1 MKRPFAA
8 LLAGIL
14 SIAMLCSISALS
26 VEPAPL
32 SDSALSVESASLS
45 ASSPQEYITFEQ
57 YLEKYGEETVI
68 EGFKVAE
75 ARAMGYDQATLDSL
89 FNPDPEVGKSLF
101 ESLSEGEFLGFKVL
115 GVSDTEPDAPNMVIY
130 LDREERVLNNDFF
143 ITPTAMEKTDFY
155 EYYYSNSKPDPTAL
169 NRAYEP
175 NFGSYFYKYSY
186 SWQGFYQ
193 CDTTVTF
200 DNTTLGCG
208 TQDSNMYIF
217 LNAQSDQ
224 GTIDF
229 GLMAAPGADNRNKGL
244 YAFWNPSEGDMAVEP
259 YPKVLASSY
268 SIKDKTMTLERK
280 TVTIKLSVGTGQV
293 AMSLESGGSILFY
306 RICNLPGLTFESGK
320 PLTFVQAMSCVEE
333 NGKETLPTNGSYFKN
348 VKFSNTILYDTQKS
362 YPFTTM
368 GPYTYFTFLAKP
380 RNISYSYSDSA
391 NTQTVSI
398 AYNNPLY
405 ALNQPNRDLT
415 TIQTPP
421 PVSREPLNELRAYI
435 ADMESIGAHMDEYPS
450 ELGTL
455 AVYRTPNPRTGGK
468 YNAIFYRT
476 DGTYIDFYSLL
487 PACWHPYFN
496 PRDIQ
501 FSEDGTL
508 LTFISP
514 IEEPDGSMSTIEW
527 GDTLCTVDLTTGKML
542 SMEPINLS
550 P

>member
-1 MKRPFAA
+1 MKRPFTT
-8 LLAGIL
+8 LLAGVL
-14 SIAMLCSISALS
+14 SIAMLCSISVLAA
-26 VEPAPL
+26 EPAP
-32 SDSALSVESASLS
+32 LS
-45 ASSPQEYITFEQ
+45 ASSPQEYITFDQ

-89 FNPDPEVGKSLF
+89 SDPDPEVGKSLF

-175 NFGSYFYKYSY
+175 NSGSYFYKYSY

-306 RICNLPGLTFESGK
+306 RIFNLPGLTFESGK
-320 PLTFVQAMSCVEE
+320 PLTFVQAMSCVKA

-514 IEEPDGSMSTIEW
+514 IEEPIDTMRTIEW